1 MTKGSQGHAG
11 GSKGGDGVAGF
22 EGMRRRAEG
31 LKECGDA

>member
-1 MTKGSQGHAG
+1 MRG